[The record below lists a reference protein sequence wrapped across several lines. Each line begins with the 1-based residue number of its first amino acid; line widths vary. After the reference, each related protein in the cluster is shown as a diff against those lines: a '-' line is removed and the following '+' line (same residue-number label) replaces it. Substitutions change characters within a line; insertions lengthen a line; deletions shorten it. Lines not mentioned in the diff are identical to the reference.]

1 MAFLD
6 EHRAKFDNLR
16 VSLELRNR
24 DHLKRTANGGNS
36 IIFLYPPNEENLYIT
51 KAKELFGETHYKY
64 INIAQLLV
72 KFIDGISFEK
82 VERKYKIFR
91 ATPYKVFNSGE
102 NSFLNLIISEIQ
114 LAQDNN
120 QTAILI
126 RTGALYGTGI
136 ENVNIMEHSVVM
148 SLSTPLILFYPA
160 KIENE
165 NLYFLNFKPASKYRC
180 TVIE

>member
-6 EHRAKFDNLR
+6 EHKAKFDNLK
-16 VSLELRNR
+16 VSLELKNR

-36 IIFLYPPNEENLYIT
+36 IIFSYPPNDEVLYIS
-51 KAKELFGETHYKY
+51 KAKELFNETDYKY
-64 INIAQLLV
+64 IDIAQLLV
-72 KFIDGISFEK
+72 KFIDALSFKK

-102 NSFLNLIISEIQ
+102 TSFFNLIISEIQ
-114 LAQDNN
+114 LAQKNN
-120 QTAILI
+120 QTAILT
-126 RTGALYGTGI
+126 RTGTLFGTGI
-136 ENVNIMEHSVVM
+136 ENVNIMEHAVVM
-148 SLSTPLILFYPA
+148 GLSTPLILFYPA

-165 NLYFLNFKPASKYRC
+165 TLYFLNFKPASKYRC